1 MAPPRTALLI
11 GVGDTPDAAHRFD
24 SLDAPVTADLRA
36 LGASLKAAGYDVRTV
51 PGATRAE
58 IITTVDEVARSVP
71 ADGTL
76 LIHFTGHGIRVDG
89 TDHLVPADARAPH
102 GPDAEWTQPYLDTLV
117 PADISPYLTHCR
129 AGTVLWLIDACRGE
143 SADGVFGS
151 SVLKGQ
157 PSGRFALVTA
167 CAAGQRSGYSAE
179 GSFFTLGLAE
189 AFRPLT
195 RARTVQEVFETARR
209 HTLRAAR
216 VHGAAAQEPR
226 LHCGAELDA
235 EARSAVVCEGRRL
248 LEAWREAV
256 ADTAL
261 WERVAEDDAGS
272 VPRLRDCLG
281 DLVET
286 CAQVVHLAQERM
298 PDPWADDD
306 FLVRVVRD
314 QLPRLIPKTQTLSAL
329 EAAALVAAPLL
340 HEAAWARRLSHA
352 HDISAYTAWRQEDGD
367 AWRRHYEQVAE
378 HHPHIK
384 KKLSDCWRAARP
396 DEARG
401 VALWLVHR
409 WIAERFVTDEQPV
422 PEAESTALAEAL
434 CPGPRARE
442 LSAALAALT
451 AGIALGPPPQD
462 RGRPDLAFPLP
473 GGARQALRADE
484 LAGVLHLACVL
495 ALDVRTLPDVLAE
508 HLAVRDA
515 LLPQDAVNAVRDAD
529 WHAADGDL
537 HLDAACPHPALH
549 AAFAG
554 VVEQADELAGALR
567 DTARRLP
574 APRAAL
580 LSGLP
585 ARVTDR
591 GLRPV
596 EERGRRAYD
605 VPLLRF
611 QLAQTEVRDLLMGE
625 RIYDGE
631 PELALRE
638 LYQNAMD
645 ACRHRAM
652 RHRYLR
658 SKGARP
664 APWAGRITFVEG
676 EDERGHY
683 VECRDNGVGM
693 GLDQLKNTFTKAGRR
708 FEQSRAFRQEQAT
721 WHRHDPALRLYP
733 NSRFGIGVFSYFM
746 LAEEMT
752 VVTRPV
758 GTDGIPARSAL
769 RVDIPGSANL
779 FRVQEHDAACAED
792 GDGLLEGGTRVRLY
806 LRDSAAVSAISAV
819 ETLDRLVMVSEFA
832 VQVRDAAGRGR
843 EWEPGVLRH
852 APTDDGRPRYVE
864 AVPGVLWWVA
874 GPGAILCDG
883 IGTDKKP
890 FGYVLNLTGPQAG
903 TLSLNRKKLQS
914 YDAGWEA
921 QQWARGAAALADWA
935 GLGMPWLWRLERD
948 NLAAARAVWER
959 WRGQGVRVR
968 DTKPWGTSLD
978 LDSTGWFHLDE
989 FIENPKSSGARTRDW
1004 TDSTC
1009 PWRAAALGRVP
1020 QSREAP
1026 PLSTAGHPVP
1036 EPGWA
1041 DITQGVPRGWDRDL
1055 VDRKPLDW
1063 RVAVALANGMDTT
1076 VRDVVR
1082 TARALRVVNPLL
1094 KPPRILQDAAGDG
1107 LDWTPEWRD
1116 VRIVQGLLPHRYW
1129 DTTAWDENDYE
1140 HAPDDLG
1147 GLVRASHTLG
1157 EPLGRLAERCVR
1169 FRPFLTS
1176 APPTAPDHHT
1186 DHVCDWSDLALLY
1199 RKDTRGWRRVQWPWD
1214 VVAVAGTVAIAGAQG
1229 LTPEEA
1235 RQRLARFAWLGWSAP
1250 DAESVRRWTDV
1261 PWEISGV
1268 LQNYCAP
1275 GPDDRLTLPWAATF
1289 ALAAEWEISLRK
1301 AEKELARWADHL
1313 GIAYRRRHKE
1323 KSAAGRM
1330 IPVPETATVL
1340 GAAHAEG
1347 LSLEAGLTLRDL
1359 ALARPGEVSWDD
1371 LAVVVE
1377 DLREAGADVPAAG
1390 GLLRAWEELP
1400 VPSQYA
1406 FSGTDPSFV
1415 GADYPVLPTADI
1427 LFASCVNLKSPLSTM
1442 WKTARR
1448 EAKRVGLT
1456 VPELPVALAGFRP
1469 EHGEGAALLDWGE
1482 EYDEWFDSPRW
1493 TALTAERLVTYAQ
1506 GRRIGARSAYE
1517 RLAPLRELGALVP
1530 ELTTTEIANLPT
1542 AVPDAWDTV
1551 ALGADHRVSAPGTPL
1566 VPLDLLSLAGRLG
1579 EPVIRTWERIAPY
1592 LPLEAAPP
1600 ALDPAAIPAEL
1611 PRWQDLIVLSVHA
1624 DGALPAL
1631 GGRVTPEEIRF
1642 AADAVGESA
1651 DWVEDRLGR
1660 YAALFGLELAGEPH
1674 GAELPEEPYDPD
1686 LTEEPPEEPSRKAP
1700 DARN

>member
-1 MAPPRTALLI
+1 MAQARTALLI
-11 GVGDTPDAAHRFD
+11 GVGDTPDAAHRFG

-36 LGASLKAAGYDVRTV
+36 LGAALRAAGYEVRTV
-51 PGATRAE
+51 PGATRAQ
-58 IITTVDEVARSVP
+58 IITTVDEVSRDVP
-71 ADGTL
+71 EDGTL
-76 LIHFTGHGIRVDG
+76 LIHFTGHGIRVGD

-102 GPDAEWTQPYLDTLV
+102 APDAEWTQPYLDTLV

-157 PSGRFALVTA
+157 PSGRFALMTA

-195 RARTVQEVFETARR
+195 RARTVQEVFDTARQ
-209 HTLRAAR
+209 HTLRVAR
-216 VHGAAAQEPR
+216 LHGAAPQEPR
-226 LHCGAELDA
+226 LHCGADLDA
-235 EARSAVVCEGRRL
+235 EARAAVVCEGRRL

-314 QLPRLIPKTQTLSAL
+314 QLPRLVPKTQTLSAL

-352 HDISAYTAWRQEDGD
+352 RDVRPYTAWHRKDGD

-384 KKLSDCWRAARP
+384 KKLSDCWRTSRP

-422 PEAESTALAEAL
+422 PEADSTALAEAL

-451 AGIALGPPPQD
+451 AGITLGPPAQD
-462 RGRPDLAFPLP
+462 RAPRPDLAFPLP
-473 GGARQALRADE
+473 GGARQPLRADE

-515 LLPQDAVNAVRDAD
+515 LLPQDAVNAVRAAD
-529 WHAADGDL
+529 WHAADGEL

-554 VVEQADELAGALR
+554 AVEQADELAGALR

-580 LSGLP
+580 LAGLP

-596 EERGRRAYD
+596 EDGGRRAYD

-631 PELALRE
+631 PDLALRE

-652 RHRYLR
+652 RHRYLESR
-658 SKGARP
+658 GARP

-676 EDERGHY
+676 EDDRGRY

-779 FRVQEHDAACAED
+779 FRVQEHDDACAED

-806 LRDSAAVSAISAV
+806 LRDSAAVSAVSAV

-843 EWEPGVLRH
+843 EWEPGVLRR
-852 APTDDGRPRYVE
+852 APADDGRPRCVE
-864 AVPGVLWWVA
+864 AVPGVLWWVN
-874 GPGAILCDG
+874 GQGAILCDG

-914 YDAGWEA
+914 YDASWEA
-921 QQWARGAAALADWA
+921 EQWARGADVLAGWP
-935 GLGMPWLWRLERD
+935 GLTMAWLWHLEHE
-948 NLAAARAVWER
+948 NLAAARALWER
-959 WRGQGVRVR
+959 WRGRGVAVR
-968 DTKPWGTSLD
+968 DTTPWGTALN
-978 LDSTGWFHLDE
+978 LDSTGWFRWDE
-989 FIENPKSSGARTRDW
+989 FVEERRARGNFSRDW
-1004 TDSTC
+1004 PEAVR
-1009 PWRAAALGRVP
+1009 PWRAAVLGSTP
-1020 QSREAP
+1020 PPREAP
-1026 PLSTAGHPVP
+1026 PASTAGHPVP

-1041 DITQGVPRGWDRDL
+1041 AVAHGEPSGWDSGVL
-1055 VDRKPLDW
+1055 VDRIPLDW
-1063 RVAVALANGMDTT
+1063 RAAVALAGEADMT
-1076 VRDVVR
+1076 VREVVHA
-1082 TARALRVVNPLL
+1082 ARALRLVHPAL
-1094 KPPRILQDAAGDG
+1094 KPPPVLRGAAGDD
-1107 LDWTPEWRD
+1107 LDWTPDWRD
-1116 VRIVQGLLPHRYW
+1116 MNIVRGLLPRR
-1129 DTTAWDENDYE
+1129 TRRAWGKTSEEESDYE

-1147 GLVRASHTLG
+1147 GLVRASRTLG

-1169 FRPFLTS
+1169 FAPFLTS
-1176 APPTAPDHHT
+1176 APPAAPDHHA
-1186 DHVCDWSDLALLY
+1186 DHVCDRSDLSLLY
-1199 RKDTRGWRRVQWPWD
+1199 RKGPRGWRRVQWPWD
-1214 VVAVAGTVAIAGAQG
+1214 VVAVADTQG
-1229 LTPEEA
+1229 LPPEEV

-1275 GPDDRLTLPWAATF
+1275 GPDGRLALPWAATF
-1289 ALAAEWEISLRK
+1289 ELAAEWEISLRK
-1301 AEKELARWADHL
+1301 AEKEIVRWADHL
-1313 GIAYRRRHKE
+1313 GVACTRHHRE
-1323 KSAAGRM
+1323 KSAAGRVV
-1330 IPVPETATVL
+1330 PVPETTSVL
-1340 GAAHAEG
+1340 ASAHAEG
-1347 LSLEAGLTLRDL
+1347 LVLEDGLTLRDL
-1359 ALARPGEVSWDD
+1359 AFTRPREVSWDD

-1377 DLREAGADVPAAG
+1377 DLREAGADVPAASE
-1390 GLLRAWEELP
+1390 LLRAWEELP

-1456 VPELPVALAGFRP
+1456 VPELPAALAGFRP
-1469 EHGEGAALLDWGE
+1469 EHGEGTALLDWGE
-1482 EYDEWFDSPRW
+1482 EYDEWFESPRW
-1493 TALTAERLVTYAQ
+1493 TALTAERLVTYAR
-1506 GRRIGARSAYE
+1506 GRHINARSAYE
-1517 RLAPLRELGALVP
+1517 RLAPLRELGAQIP
-1530 ELTTTEIANLPT
+1530 QLTTTEIENLPAAEPDPWD
-1542 AVPDAWDTV
+1542 AVAV
-1551 ALGADHRVSAPGTPL
+1551 GADHRVSAPGAPL
-1566 VPLDLLSLAGRLG
+1566 CPLDLVSLAGRLG
-1579 EPVIRTWERIAPY
+1579 EPVTRTWERVVPY

-1600 ALDPAAIPAEL
+1600 DLDPAAIPDEL

-1631 GGRVTPEEIRF
+1631 GGRVTEEQVRF

-1651 DWVEDRLGR
+1651 EWVGDRLGR
-1660 YAALFGLELAGEPH
+1660 YAALFGLELPEGSHDLEPH
-1674 GAELPEEPYDPD
+1674 
-1686 LTEEPPEEPSRKAP
+1686 EEPSLKAP
-1700 DARN
+1700 DATA